1 MKKVIHLFFL
11 LGVIFTARAQN
22 ITISF
27 QSKEIINP
35 LDSILATNLRTN
47 KNVSL
52 LGDESLVLV
61 KNLTGVGLVS
71 EKPGMGSVYPNPS
84 DYNATLSFPIE
95 KTQNVEIDLY
105 NNSGQLLRKINQMLT
120 QGTHRFELNFPIA
133 GIYYL
138 SVLKS
143 DGTLS
148 FKAVYNGSMIQN
160 SSISYLGS
168 QKLNNHQ
175 NSEENFLKR
184 ASIEK
189 ELEFEAGDVILYSFF
204 SKQNTTIL
212 ADKPTTSKT
221 IEAEFVSC
229 SDRDNKNYKAVKIG
243 TQWWMAENL
252 AYLPKVSPPSA
263 GSDTAKYYYV
273 YDYSGTDVSVA
284 KASSNYNTYGVL
296 YNWPAAKAS
305 CPTGWHLP
313 GDDEW
318 KQLELTLGMSQQQ
331 ADTTGWRGTDQG
343 GQMKSS
349 TGWNDIGNGINTSG
363 FTALPAG
370 YRYSNGSFM
379 YIGRE
384 VCWWSSTEFSS
395 NDIWYRFVT
404 RPTNKVQRNHKYSLR
419 MYAWSVRCVKD

>member
-1 MKKVIHLFFL
+1 M
-11 LGVIFTARAQN
+11 
-22 ITISF
+22 
-27 QSKEIINP
+27 
-35 LDSILATNLRTN
+35 
-47 KNVSL
+47 
-52 LGDESLVLV
+52 
-61 KNLTGVGLVS
+61 
-71 EKPGMGSVYPNPS
+71 
-84 DYNATLSFPIE
+84 
-95 KTQNVEIDLY
+95 
-105 NNSGQLLRKINQMLT
+105 
-120 QGTHRFELNFPIA
+120 HRFELNFPIA

-252 AYLPKVSPPSA
+252 AYLPKVSPPTL

-313 GDDEW
+313 SDDEW

-343 GQMKSS
+343 KEIKATSLWNNNSYGSS
-349 TGWNDIGNGINTSG
+349 GNGKNNSG
-363 FTALPAG
+363 FSAFPAG
-370 YRYSNGSFM
+370 YRYNNGLFM
-379 YIGRE
+379 HLGNDC
-384 VCWWSSTEFSS
+384 CWWSSTEFSNS
-395 NDIWYRFVT
+395 DVWFHYVINWSSKI
-404 RPTNKVQRNHKYSLR
+404 NRNHNYEFR
-419 MYAWSVRCVKD
+419 EFGWSVRCVKD